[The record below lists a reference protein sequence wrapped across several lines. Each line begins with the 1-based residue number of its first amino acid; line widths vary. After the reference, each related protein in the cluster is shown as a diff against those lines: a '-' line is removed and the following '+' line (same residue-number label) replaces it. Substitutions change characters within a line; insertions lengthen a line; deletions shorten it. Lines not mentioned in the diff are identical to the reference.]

1 MAGEAAPE
9 TTEPKNM
16 PMAQNGSAPRTSMAN
31 RRTPCE
37 NVSGTSPTST
47 ASSVSISEMMA
58 TNSMAMAA
66 RASR

>member
-1 MAGEAAPE
+1 
-9 TTEPKNM
+9 
-16 PMAQNGSAPRTSMAN
+16 MAQNGSAPSTSITN
-31 RRTPCE
+31 RRMPCE

-47 ASSVSISEMMA
+47 AIDVSISEMIA